1 MTLTEELNSLLEIH
15 ADSFHAHINANSCGT
30 QRDRE
35 IAYATDHKY
44 DEALEKFEK
53 RLGKCT
59 EPKG

>member
-1 MTLTEELNSLLEIH
+1 MKLTEELNSLLELH
-15 ADSFHAHINANSCGT
+15 AESWRAHIAANSCGT
-30 QRDRE
+30 QSDRE